1 MTYNKINSFN
11 RVKITNNSIIFCDI
25 DETILKFSKINRDWW
40 NKRLKYY
47 FKLTN
52 SEELSEENAYN
63 DWLTYVQ
70 FNIPKHTDKSGLI
83 NMLSEINDKNS
94 KIYFITARYSDI
106 DELTYKHFS
115 YLDLDDLINNIY
127 FVGNISKGNFLKN
140 NFDLEKYNKIIFI
153 DDNEK
158 NLKDVKNKLGDI
170 VDIYQFII

>member
-1 MTYNKINSFN
+1 M
-11 RVKITNNSIIFCDI
+11 
-25 DETILKFSKINRDWW
+25 
-40 NKRLKYY
+40 
-47 FKLTN
+47 
-52 SEELSEENAYN
+52 SEENAYN